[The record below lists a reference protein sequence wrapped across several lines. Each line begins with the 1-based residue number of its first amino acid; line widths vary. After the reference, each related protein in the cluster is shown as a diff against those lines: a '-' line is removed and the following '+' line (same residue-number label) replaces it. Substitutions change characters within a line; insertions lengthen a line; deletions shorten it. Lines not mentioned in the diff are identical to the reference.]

1 MVRFIHIGWERVSS
15 ISKVCVRARQCV
27 HIGPY
32 SQTTLMSLGA
42 AHPLPNWR
50 KNISYWKYDSVWKG
64 KKVYEKQEAENI
76 TCEKEE
82 NGEWWRGQDKGVSTR
97 LLLIQVPSNSNDQH
111 CDMQATTG
119 GKKLLKLKEEVT
131 FSLPLAWLK
140 WSAVLKDQNYWG
152 GGGVPSTSKAAAFSC
167 CKRTLTRANYTK
179 QYPHVK
185 SQKIGK
191 YF

>member
-1 MVRFIHIGWERVSS
+1 
-15 ISKVCVRARQCV
+15 
-27 HIGPY
+27 
-32 SQTTLMSLGA
+32 MSLGA

-152 GGGVPSTSKAAAFSC
+152 GGCSLHLKSC
-167 CKRTLTRANYTK
+167 CFFLLQEDTDQGELY
-179 QYPHVK
+179 
-185 SQKIGK
+185 
-191 YF
+191 

>member
-1 MVRFIHIGWERVSS
+1 MDIVAMPVMHLFWHREWLGLSTLTESAFHPYQ
-15 ISKVCVRARQCV
+15 KCVRARQCV

-76 TCEKEE
+76 TCGLIEMI
-82 NGEWWRGQDKGVSTR
+82 RCFKGPE
-97 LLLIQVPSNSNDQH
+97 LL
-111 CDMQATTG
+111 
-119 GKKLLKLKEEVT
+119 
-131 FSLPLAWLK
+131 
-140 WSAVLKDQNYWG
+140 G